1 MNPSFARYGFI
12 LMLVIAAA
20 CASSPERRAPANRG
34 DKSDDTEFAAAR
46 EAAEHERE
54 FDSQADAL
62 AAGVYESFAHP
73 DSVAGRPLPPVTPA
87 LTTPR
92 VEGDP
97 STEELIGTL
106 EPQPTYNP
114 PVESGQWTIQIGAF
128 NSETGALV
136 RIRQL
141 EQEFPELARWFVD
154 GDVYRVYLGRFVDRA
169 TAEQWRNYVTQRGY
183 PDAFITRAP

>member
-1 MNPSFARYGFI
+1 MRLSVIRYGAA
-12 LMLVIAAA
+12 LVLVIASA
-20 CASSPERRAPANRG
+20 CAGSPERRAPASSG
-34 DKSDDTEFAAAR
+34 DKSDDAEFAAAR
-46 EAAEHERE
+46 EAAERQRE
-54 FDSQADAL
+54 FETQADAL
-62 AAGVYESFAHP
+62 AAGVYEPFVHP
-73 DSVAGRPLPPVTPA
+73 DSVGGRPPTPATRA

-154 GDVYRVYLGRFVDRA
+154 GDVYRVYLGRFVDRGK
-169 TAEQWRNYVTQRGY
+169 AEEWRNHVAQRGY
-183 PDAFITRAP
+183 PDAFITHAP

>member
-1 MNPSFARYGFI
+1 MRLSVIRYSAAVV
-12 LMLVIAAA
+12 LVIAAA
-20 CASSPERRAPANRG
+20 CAGSPERRTPASSG
-34 DKSDDTEFAAAR
+34 DKSDDAEFAAAR
-46 EAAEHERE
+46 EAAERQRE
-54 FDSQADAL
+54 FGTQADAL
-62 AAGVYESFAHP
+62 AAGVYETFVHP
-73 DSVAGRPLPPVTPA
+73 DSVDGRPPPPATRA

-154 GDVYRVYLGRFVDRA
+154 GDVYRVYLGRFVDRG
-169 TAEQWRNYVTQRGY
+169 TAEQWRNHAAQRGY

>member
-1 MNPSFARYGFI
+1 MSLSITRYSVT
-12 LMLVIAAA
+12 LVLVIASA
-20 CASSPERRAPANRG
+20 CASSPERRAPATSG
-34 DKSDDTEFAAAR
+34 DKSDDAEFTAAR
-46 EAAEHERE
+46 EAAERERE
-54 FDSQADAL
+54 FDTQADAL
-62 AAGVYESFAHP
+62 AAGVYESFVHP
-73 DSVAGRPLPPVTPA
+73 DSVTGRPAPPATAA

-106 EPQPTYNP
+106 EPPPTYNP
-114 PVESGQWTIQIGAF
+114 PVESGQWTLQVGAF

-154 GDVYRVYLGRFVDRA
+154 GDVYRVYLGRFVDRGI
-169 TAEQWRNYVTQRGY
+169 AEQWRNHVAQRGY
-183 PDAFITRAP
+183 PDAWITRAP

>member
-1 MNPSFARYGFI
+1 MRPSVIRYGTA
-12 LMLVIAAA
+12 LMLVITAA
-20 CASSPERRAPANRG
+20 CASSPERKAPATSG
-34 DKSDDTEFAAAR
+34 DVSDDAEFTAAR
-46 EAAEHERE
+46 EAAERERE
-54 FDSQADAL
+54 FDTQADAL
-62 AAGVYESFAHP
+62 AAGVYESFVHP
-73 DSVAGRPLPPVTPA
+73 DSVAGRPPPPATPA

-106 EPQPTYNP
+106 EPPPTYNP
-114 PVESGQWTIQIGAF
+114 PVESGQWTIQMGAF

-154 GDVYRVYLGRFVDRA
+154 GDVYRVYLGRFVDRG
-169 TAEQWRNYVTQRGY
+169 TAEQWRNHVAQRGY
-183 PDAFITRAP
+183 RDAFITRAP

>member
-1 MNPSFARYGFI
+1 MSPSVVRYSAALV
-12 LMLVIAAA
+12 LMIATA
-20 CASSPERRAPANRG
+20 CASSPERRAPATSG
-34 DKSDDTEFAAAR
+34 DKSDDAEFTAAR
-46 EAAEHERE
+46 EAAERERE
-54 FDSQADAL
+54 FETQADAL
-62 AAGVYESFAHP
+62 AAGVYESFVHP
-73 DSVAGRPLPPVTPA
+73 DSVAGRPPPPVTPA

-114 PVESGQWTIQIGAF
+114 SVESGQWTIQMGAF

-141 EQEFPELARWFVD
+141 EQEFPELAQWFVD
-154 GDVYRVYLGRFVDRA
+154 GDVYRVYLGRFVDRG
-169 TAEQWRNYVTQRGY
+169 TAEQWRNHVAQRGY